1 MISFLDNKSGQNP
14 LILQIHTAKRCE
26 DAALVNKR
34 KQETKTEEGY
44 TSHQRIEM
52 KGLRTL
58 SVDPTTSD
66 NSTHNLVLQ
75 QMRISTTTADTGN
88 SLWDWAWSLLRIPI
102 TRIAPSAKEWKINTA
117 VENRIRIF

>member
-1 MISFLDNKSGQNP
+1 M
-14 LILQIHTAKRCE
+14 
-26 DAALVNKR
+26 VNKQ

-52 KGLRTL
+52 KDLRTL

-66 NSTHNLVLQ
+66 NSTLNLVLQ

-88 SLWDWAWSLLRIPI
+88 SLWDWTWSLLRIRI
-102 TRIAPSAKEWKINTA
+102 TRIAPSAKEGKINTA

>member
-1 MISFLDNKSGQNP
+1 
-14 LILQIHTAKRCE
+14 
-26 DAALVNKR
+26 
-34 KQETKTEEGY
+34 
-44 TSHQRIEM
+44 M

-88 SLWDWAWSLLRIPI
+88 SLWDWAWSLLRIRI
-102 TRIAPSAKEWKINTA
+102 TRIAPSAKEGKINTA